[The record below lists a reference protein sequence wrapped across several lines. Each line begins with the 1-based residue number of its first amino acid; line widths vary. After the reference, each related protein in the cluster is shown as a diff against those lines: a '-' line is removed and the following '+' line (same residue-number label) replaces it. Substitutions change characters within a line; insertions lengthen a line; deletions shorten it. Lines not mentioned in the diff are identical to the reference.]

1 MIEDDLRVVLLPMS
15 ESHQAA
21 LNGDRGKSA
30 TLPPEEVIFGRSGVM
45 DGVRKRVEK
54 VATTN
59 VPVLIQGDGG
69 TGKEILARWIH
80 TQSTFRNGYF
90 VKVSCAAIPGTLLES
105 ELFGYEKGAFT
116 GAQAGKPGRVEQAH
130 QGTLFLDEIADL
142 DLGLQS
148 KLLHFLQDGF
158 FTRIGDNT
166 ERIVSTRV
174 LCATQKNLQEEVD
187 GGRFRADL
195 FYRINVVQIRVPR
208 LRERREDIP
217 VLAEFFRDQYM
228 RQFGK
233 ACEPLTPQVLGYLQS
248 LSWPGNVRELSN
260 GIARYVIVGPEAAVA
275 EVRNA
280 NRTPV
285 KASPKADNV
294 VTPLKR
300 VAKDAIREL
309 EKKVIVEALRANQW
323 NRRKT
328 AVALKISYRA
338 LIYKIRDSGLVQRM
352 PGTRAE
358 EKS

>member
-1 MIEDDLRVVLLPMS
+1 MNET
-15 ESHQAA
+15 QAQTNVDHGGMA
-21 LNGDRGKSA
+21 G
-30 TLPPEEVIFGRSGVM
+30 LPPENVIFGRSEVM
-45 DGVRKRVEK
+45 DAVRKRVQK
-54 VATTN
+54 VAAAN

-69 TGKEILARWIH
+69 TGKEIVARWIH
-80 TQSTFRNGYF
+80 AHSSFRTGQF

-116 GAQAGKPGRVEQAH
+116 GAQAAKPGRVEQAH
-130 QGTLFLDEIADL
+130 LGTLFLDEIADL
-142 DLGLQS
+142 SLGLQS

-166 ERIVSTRV
+166 ERMVSTRV

-187 GGRFRADL
+187 TGRFRGDL

-217 VLAEFFRDQYM
+217 ALAEFFRDQYM
-228 RQFGK
+228 KQFGK
-233 ACEPLTPQVLGYLQS
+233 PCEPLSPQVLSYLQS

-260 GIARYVIVGPEAAVA
+260 GIARYVIVGPDAAVTEGRA
-275 EVRNA
+275 HSEIPA
-280 NRTPV
+280 RTV
-285 KASPKADNV
+285 GKAQKAV
-294 VTPLKR
+294 LPLKR
-300 VAKDAIREL
+300 VAKEAIREL

-338 LIYKIRDSGLVQRM
+338 LIYKIRDAGLVQRM
-352 PGTRAE
+352 PRISTE
-358 EKS
+358 EEG